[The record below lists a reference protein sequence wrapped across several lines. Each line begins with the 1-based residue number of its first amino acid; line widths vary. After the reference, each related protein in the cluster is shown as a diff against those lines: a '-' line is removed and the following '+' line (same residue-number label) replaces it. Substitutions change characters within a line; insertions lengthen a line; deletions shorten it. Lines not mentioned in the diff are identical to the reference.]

1 MNLIVAIDKNN
12 GIGKNG
18 DLLCHLSA
26 DLKHFKEV
34 TVGKTVVMGYN
45 TLISLPKSAP
55 LKNRRNIVL
64 YEEDITIEGAEVC
77 HSIDELFKLISDI
90 PEDEVFVIGGAMVY
104 TTLMPYCKKL
114 YITHIDKAFDAD
126 RFLPE
131 IKEEDWCSIDHS
143 EELPEF
149 LVEVLS
155 SPENILNFL
164 FSHESYVLTGNDN
177 SDHTVYAGDIYEEYP
192 HKVFEKGN

>member
-34 TVGKTVVMGYN
+34 TTGKTVIMGYN

-64 YEEDITIEGAEVC
+64 YEKDIEIDGAEVV
-77 HSIDELFKLISDI
+77 HSIEELFELVKDVDPDEL
-90 PEDEVFVIGGAMVY
+90 FVIGGAMVY
-104 TTLMPYCKKL
+104 TTLMPYCQKL
-114 YITHIDKAFDAD
+114 YITHIEKAFDAD

-131 IKEEDWCSIDHS
+131 IKADEWRAVEES
-143 EELPEF
+143 ELMEEGELSF
-149 LVEVLS
+149 R
-155 SPENILNFL
+155 
-164 FSHESYVLTGNDN
+164 YVT
-177 SDHTVYAGDIYEEYP
+177 YERI
-192 HKVFEKGN
+192 

>member
-34 TVGKTVVMGYN
+34 TTGKTVVMGYN

-64 YEEDITIEGAEVC
+64 YEKDIEIEGAEVC
-77 HSIDELFKLISDI
+77 HSIDELMELVKEIDS
-90 PEDEVFVIGGAMVY
+90 DEVFVIGGAMVY
-104 TTLMPYCKKL
+104 STLMPYCEKL
-114 YITHIDKAFDAD
+114 YITHIDRAFDAD

-131 IKEEDWCSIDHS
+131 IKDS
-143 EELPEF
+143 EW
-149 LVEVLS
+149 EVLDAS
-155 SPENILNFL
+155 ETMEENGLSFR
-164 FSHESYVLTGNDN
+164 YVTY
-177 SDHTVYAGDIYEEYP
+177 VR
-192 HKVFEKGN
+192 KK

>member
-34 TVGKTVVMGYN
+34 TTGKTVIMGYN

-64 YEEDITIEGAEVC
+64 YENDITVEGAEIV
-77 HSIDELFKLISDI
+77 HSLDELFELLGDI
-90 PEDEVFVIGGAMVY
+90 DNDEYFVIGGAMVY
-104 TTLMPYCKKL
+104 TLLMPYCKKL
-114 YITHIDKAFDAD
+114 FITHIDKAFDAD

-131 IKEEDWCSIDHS
+131 IKADEWRAIEES
-143 EELPEF
+143 EPMEEEGIPF
-149 LVEVLS
+149 R
-155 SPENILNFL
+155 
-164 FSHESYVLTGNDN
+164 YVT
-177 SDHTVYAGDIYEEYP
+177 YERI
-192 HKVFEKGN
+192 

>member
-34 TVGKTVVMGYN
+34 TLGKTVVMGYN

-64 YEEDITIEGAEVC
+64 Y
-77 HSIDELFKLISDI
+77 
-90 PEDEVFVIGGAMVY
+90 
-104 TTLMPYCKKL
+104 
-114 YITHIDKAFDAD
+114 
-126 RFLPE
+126 
-131 IKEEDWCSIDHS
+131 
-143 EELPEF
+143 
-149 LVEVLS
+149 
-155 SPENILNFL
+155 
-164 FSHESYVLTGNDN
+164 
-177 SDHTVYAGDIYEEYP
+177 
-192 HKVFEKGN
+192 

>member
-34 TVGKTVVMGYN
+34 TVGKTVIMGYN

-64 YEEDITIEGAEVC
+64 YEKDITIEGAEIC
-77 HSIDELFKLISDI
+77 HSLDELLELTRGID
-90 PEDEVFVIGGAMVY
+90 PDELFVIGGAMVY
-104 TTLMPYCKKL
+104 TLLMPYCQRL

-131 IKEEDWCSIDHS
+131 IKADEWRVIDESETMEENG
-143 EELPEF
+143 
-149 LVEVLS
+149 LS
-155 SPENILNFL
+155 FK
-164 FSHESYVLTGNDN
+164 YVT
-177 SDHTVYAGDIYEEYP
+177 YERI
-192 HKVFEKGN
+192 

>member
-34 TVGKTVVMGYN
+34 TTGKTVIMGYN

-64 YEEDITIEGAEVC
+64 YEKDIEIEGAEVV
-77 HSIDELFKLISDI
+77 HSIDELFELVKDVDPQEL
-90 PEDEVFVIGGAMVY
+90 FVIGGAMVY

-131 IKEEDWCSIDHS
+131 IKQDEWRAIEES
-143 EELPEF
+143 ETMEEEGIPF
-149 LVEVLS
+149 R
-155 SPENILNFL
+155 
-164 FSHESYVLTGNDN
+164 YVT
-177 SDHTVYAGDIYEEYP
+177 YE
-192 HKVFEKGN
+192 KI

>member
-34 TVGKTVVMGYN
+34 TIGKTVVMGYN

-64 YEEDITIEGAEVC
+64 YEKDIEIEGAEVV
-77 HSIDELFKLISDI
+77 HNLDELFALIKDI
-90 PEDEVFVIGGAMVY
+90 PSDEVFVIGGAMVY
-104 TTLMPYCKKL
+104 NTLMPYCEKL
-114 YITHIDKAFDAD
+114 FITHIDKAFDAD
-126 RFLPE
+126 RFLNE
-131 IKEEDWCSIDHS
+131 IKADEWQVLDESEAMEEEGIS
-143 EELPEF
+143 F
-149 LVEVLS
+149 R
-155 SPENILNFL
+155 
-164 FSHESYVLTGNDN
+164 YVTYGR
-177 SDHTVYAGDIYEEYP
+177 
-192 HKVFEKGN
+192 K

>member
-34 TVGKTVVMGYN
+34 TTGKTVIMGYN

-64 YEEDITIEGAEVC
+64 YEKDIVIEGAEVC
-77 HSIDELFKLISDI
+77 HSIEELFDLIKDI
-90 PEDEVFVIGGAMVY
+90 DEDDVFVIGGAMVY

-131 IKEEDWCSIDHS
+131 IKKEEWKVLDES
-143 EELPEF
+143 EVME
-149 LVEVLS
+149 
-155 SPENILNFL
+155 ENSLQFK
-164 FSHESYVLTGNDN
+164 YVTYGRK
-177 SDHTVYAGDIYEEYP
+177 DI
-192 HKVFEKGN
+192 

>member
-1 MNLIVAIDKNN
+1 MNLIVAIDKNR

-34 TVGKTVVMGYN
+34 TTGKTVVMGYN

-64 YEEDITIEGAEVC
+64 YEKDIEIEGAEVC
-77 HSIDELFKLISDI
+77 HSIEELMELTRGLD
-90 PEDEVFVIGGAMVY
+90 PDEVFVIGGAMVY
-104 TTLMPYCKKL
+104 ATLMPYCEKL
-114 YITHIDKAFDAD
+114 YITHIDRAFDAD

-131 IKEEDWCSIDHS
+131 IKDS
-143 EELPEF
+143 EW
-149 LVEVLS
+149 EVLDATEKLTDTAS
-155 SPENILNFL
+155 AVLN
-164 FSHESYVLTGNDN
+164 
-177 SDHTVYAGDIYEEYP
+177 
-192 HKVFEKGN
+192 VFRKS

>member
-34 TVGKTVVMGYN
+34 TTGKTVVMGYN

-64 YEEDITIEGAEVC
+64 YEKDIEIEGAEVV
-77 HSIDELFKLISDI
+77 HNLDELFALIKDI
-90 PEDEVFVIGGAMVY
+90 PSDEVFVIGGAMVY
-104 TTLMPYCKKL
+104 NTLMPYCEKL
-114 YITHIDKAFDAD
+114 FITHIDKAFDAD
-126 RFLPE
+126 RFLNE
-131 IKEEDWCSIDHS
+131 IKEDEWQVLDES
-143 EELPEF
+143 ETFEEEGIPF
-149 LVEVLS
+149 R
-155 SPENILNFL
+155 
-164 FSHESYVLTGNDN
+164 YVTY
-177 SDHTVYAGDIYEEYP
+177 VR
-192 HKVFEKGN
+192 K

>member
-26 DLKHFKEV
+26 DLKHFKEI
-34 TVGKTVVMGYN
+34 TSGKTVIMGYN

-64 YEEDITIEGAEVC
+64 YENDIEIEGAEIV
-77 HSIDELFKLISDI
+77 HSLDELFELIKYSNQ
-90 PEDEVFVIGGAMVY
+90 EDLFVIGGAMVY
-104 TTLMPYCKKL
+104 TLLMPYCQKL

-131 IKEEDWCSIDHS
+131 ISPKQWHVVEESDDM
-143 EELPEF
+143 EENGIVF
-149 LVEVLS
+149 K
-155 SPENILNFL
+155 
-164 FSHESYVLTGNDN
+164 YVT
-177 SDHTVYAGDIYEEYP
+177 YERI
-192 HKVFEKGN
+192 

>member
-34 TVGKTVVMGYN
+34 TTGKTVIMGYN

-64 YEEDITIEGAEVC
+64 YEKDIEIEGAEVV
-77 HSIDELFKLISDI
+77 HSLDELFELIKDV
-90 PEDEVFVIGGAMVY
+90 DTDQLFVIGGAMVY
-104 TTLMPYCKKL
+104 TLLMPYCKRL
-114 YITHIDKAFDAD
+114 YITHIEKAFDAD

-131 IKEEDWCSIDHS
+131 IKADQWRAIEES
-143 EELPEF
+143 ETMEEEGIPF
-149 LVEVLS
+149 R
-155 SPENILNFL
+155 
-164 FSHESYVLTGNDN
+164 YVT
-177 SDHTVYAGDIYEEYP
+177 YERI
-192 HKVFEKGN
+192 

>member
-34 TVGKTVVMGYN
+34 TTGKTVIMGYN

-64 YEEDITIEGAEVC
+64 YENDITVEGAEIV
-77 HSIDELFKLISDI
+77 HSLDKLFELLGDIDN
-90 PEDEVFVIGGAMVY
+90 DEYFVIGGAMVY
-104 TTLMPYCKKL
+104 TLLMPYCKKL

-131 IKEEDWCSIDHS
+131 IKADEWRAIEES
-143 EELPEF
+143 EPMEEEGIPF
-149 LVEVLS
+149 R
-155 SPENILNFL
+155 
-164 FSHESYVLTGNDN
+164 YVT
-177 SDHTVYAGDIYEEYP
+177 YERI
-192 HKVFEKGN
+192 

>member
-34 TVGKTVVMGYN
+34 TTGKTVIMGYN

-64 YEEDITIEGAEVC
+64 YENDITVEGAEIV
-77 HSIDELFKLISDI
+77 HSLDELFELLGDI
-90 PEDEVFVIGGAMVY
+90 DNDEYFVIGGAMVY
-104 TTLMPYCKKL
+104 TLLMPYCKKL
-114 YITHIDKAFDAD
+114 FITHIDKAFDAD

-131 IKEEDWCSIDHS
+131 IKADKWRAIEES
-143 EELPEF
+143 EPMEEEGIPF
-149 LVEVLS
+149 R
-155 SPENILNFL
+155 
-164 FSHESYVLTGNDN
+164 YVT
-177 SDHTVYAGDIYEEYP
+177 YERI
-192 HKVFEKGN
+192 

>member
-34 TVGKTVVMGYN
+34 TSGKTVVMGYN

-64 YEEDITIEGAEVC
+64 YEENIEIEGAEVC
-77 HSIDELFKLISDI
+77 HSIDELFEIIKDI
-90 PEDEVFVIGGAMVY
+90 PENEVFVIGGAMVY
-104 TTLMPYCKKL
+104 ATLMPYCKKL
-114 YITHIDKAFDAD
+114 YITHIDRAFDAD

-131 IKEEDWCSIDHS
+131 IKES
-143 EELPEF
+143 EWSVAEES
-149 LVEVLS
+149 ETME
-155 SPENILNFL
+155 ENGL
-164 FSHESYVLTGNDN
+164 FFKYVT
-177 SDHTVYAGDIYEEYP
+177 YER
-192 HKVFEKGN
+192 K

>member
-34 TVGKTVVMGYN
+34 TTGKTVIMGYN

-64 YEEDITIEGAEVC
+64 YEKDIEIEGAVVV
-77 HSIDELFKLISDI
+77 HSLDELMELIKGIDA
-90 PEDEVFVIGGAMVY
+90 DELFVIGGAMVY
-104 TTLMPYCKKL
+104 TLLMPYCKRL

-131 IKEEDWCSIDHS
+131 IKADEWRAIEES
-143 EELPEF
+143 EPMEEEGIPF
-149 LVEVLS
+149 R
-155 SPENILNFL
+155 
-164 FSHESYVLTGNDN
+164 YVT
-177 SDHTVYAGDIYEEYP
+177 YERI
-192 HKVFEKGN
+192 

>member
-34 TVGKTVVMGYN
+34 TTGKTVIMGYN

-64 YEEDITIEGAEVC
+64 YEKDITIEGAEVV
-77 HSIDELFKLISDI
+77 HSLDELFELIRGI
-90 PEDEVFVIGGAMVY
+90 EPDELFVIGGAMVY
-104 TTLMPYCKKL
+104 TLLMPYCQKL
-114 YITHIDKAFDAD
+114 YITHIEKAFDAD

-131 IKEEDWCSIDHS
+131 IKESEWRAIDES
-143 EELPEF
+143 ELMQEGD
-149 LVEVLS
+149 LS
-155 SPENILNFL
+155 FR
-164 FSHESYVLTGNDN
+164 YVT
-177 SDHTVYAGDIYEEYP
+177 YERI
-192 HKVFEKGN
+192 

>member
-34 TVGKTVVMGYN
+34 TSGKTVVMGYN

-64 YEEDITIEGAEVC
+64 YEKDIEIEGAEVC
-77 HSIDELFKLISDI
+77 HSTDELFERIKELDG
-90 PEDEVFVIGGAMVY
+90 DEVFVIGGAMVY
-104 TTLMPYCKKL
+104 TLLMPYCDKL
-114 YITHIDKAFDAD
+114 YITHINRVFDAD

-131 IKEEDWCSIDHS
+131 IKEDEWRVLDES
-143 EELPEF
+143 ETME
-149 LVEVLS
+149 
-155 SPENILNFL
+155 ENGLQFR
-164 FSHESYVLTGNDN
+164 YVTYGR
-177 SDHTVYAGDIYEEYP
+177 
-192 HKVFEKGN
+192 K

>member
-1 MNLIVAIDKNN
+1 MNLIVAIDKNR

-34 TVGKTVVMGYN
+34 TTGKTVVMGYN

-64 YEEDITIEGAEVC
+64 YEKDIEIEGAEVC
-77 HSIDELFKLISDI
+77 HSIEDLMELTRGLD
-90 PEDEVFVIGGAMVY
+90 PDEVFVIGGAMVY
-104 TTLMPYCKKL
+104 ATLMPYCEKL
-114 YITHIDKAFDAD
+114 YITHIDRAFDAD

-131 IKEEDWCSIDHS
+131 IKDS
-143 EELPEF
+143 EW
-149 LVEVLS
+149 EVLDATDTME
-155 SPENILNFL
+155 ENGLEFR
-164 FSHESYVLTGNDN
+164 YVTY
-177 SDHTVYAGDIYEEYP
+177 VR
-192 HKVFEKGN
+192 KK

>member
-34 TVGKTVVMGYN
+34 TTGKTVIMGYN

-64 YEEDITIEGAEVC
+64 YEKDITVEGAEIV
-77 HSIDELFKLISDI
+77 HSLDELFALLGDI
-90 PEDEVFVIGGAMVY
+90 DNDEYFVIGGAMVY
-104 TTLMPYCKKL
+104 TLLMPYCKKL

-131 IKEEDWCSIDHS
+131 IKADEWRAIEES
-143 EELPEF
+143 EPMEEEGIPF
-149 LVEVLS
+149 R
-155 SPENILNFL
+155 
-164 FSHESYVLTGNDN
+164 YVT
-177 SDHTVYAGDIYEEYP
+177 YERI
-192 HKVFEKGN
+192 

>member
-34 TVGKTVVMGYN
+34 TTGKTVIMGYN

-64 YEEDITIEGAEVC
+64 YEKDIEIEGAEVV
-77 HSIDELFKLISDI
+77 HSLDELFELIKDV
-90 PEDEVFVIGGAMVY
+90 DADQLFVIGGAMVY
-104 TTLMPYCKKL
+104 TLLMPYCKRL
-114 YITHIDKAFDAD
+114 YITHIEKAFEAD

-131 IKEEDWCSIDHS
+131 IKADQWRAIEES
-143 EELPEF
+143 ETMEEEGIPF
-149 LVEVLS
+149 R
-155 SPENILNFL
+155 
-164 FSHESYVLTGNDN
+164 YVT
-177 SDHTVYAGDIYEEYP
+177 YERI
-192 HKVFEKGN
+192 

>member
-18 DLLCHLSA
+18 ALLCHLSA

-34 TVGKTVVMGYN
+34 TTGKTVIMGYN

-64 YEEDITIEGAEVC
+64 YENDITVEGAEIV
-77 HSIDELFKLISDI
+77 HSLDELFELLGDI
-90 PEDEVFVIGGAMVY
+90 DNDEYFVIGGAMVY
-104 TTLMPYCKKL
+104 TLLMPYCKKL

-131 IKEEDWCSIDHS
+131 IKADEWRAIEES
-143 EELPEF
+143 EPMEEEGIPF
-149 LVEVLS
+149 R
-155 SPENILNFL
+155 
-164 FSHESYVLTGNDN
+164 YVT
-177 SDHTVYAGDIYEEYP
+177 YE
-192 HKVFEKGN
+192 KI

>member
-34 TVGKTVVMGYN
+34 TTGKTVVMGYN

-64 YEEDITIEGAEVC
+64 YEKDIEIEGAEVC
-77 HSIDELFKLISDI
+77 HSIDELIALVKELDS
-90 PEDEVFVIGGAMVY
+90 DEVFVIGGAMVY
-104 TTLMPYCKKL
+104 STLMPYCEKL
-114 YITHIDKAFDAD
+114 YITHIDHTFDAD
-126 RFLPE
+126 RFLPCRSCG
-131 IKEEDWCSIDHS
+131 KMY
-143 EELPEF
+143 L
-149 LVEVLS
+149 
-155 SPENILNFL
+155 
-164 FSHESYVLTGNDN
+164 
-177 SDHTVYAGDIYEEYP
+177 
-192 HKVFEKGN
+192 